1 MAIFTNALLLSALL
15 GHFTVDVLNGQRSV
29 LFTFLSVPLDLSI
42 AQLGFFNTIYIVAAA
57 LVQPLFG
64 YLTDRVGPRWMMAAG
79 ILWMGGFF
87 SAGILVPGITG
98 LVLLVV
104 ASLGSGAFH
113 PAGTMQATLIGREL
127 FHGRETSSASFF
139 FLFGQMGLFIGPML
153 SGVVL
158 QKVGAQGLLWLCA
171 LAVPAAVFAFMS
183 GKLIPVA
190 APAKKDS
197 VSPETPPTR
206 LFTWSLLAIALL
218 AAFQAWSQQNMVTF
232 LPKHF
237 ELLGKTPAE
246 YGFLTALFMG
256 GSALGNVIG
265 GNLADK
271 YGKRNVAS
279 VALVLA
285 ALPIAGIAL
294 LGWSELL
301 YIIIPL
307 AGAFTGATFSI
318 IVVIAQRMIPSGMG
332 LASGLILGFTFAAG
346 ALGAWLSGLIA
357 DLWGFPFM
365 FGTTIILVLLGAA
378 LTRTLPKT

>member
-190 APAKKDS
+190 APAKQDS
-197 VSPETPPTR
+197 TSPETPPAR

-232 LPKHF
+232 LPKHL

-246 YGFLTALFMG
+246 YGFLTALVHGRF
-256 GSALGNVIG
+256 
-265 GNLADK
+265 
-271 YGKRNVAS
+271 R
-279 VALVLA
+279 
-285 ALPIAGIAL
+285 P
-294 LGWSELL
+294 W
-301 YIIIPL
+301 
-307 AGAFTGATFSI
+307 
-318 IVVIAQRMIPSGMG
+318 QCHRRQSG
-332 LASGLILGFTFAAG
+332 
-346 ALGAWLSGLIA
+346 
-357 DLWGFPFM
+357 
-365 FGTTIILVLLGAA
+365 
-378 LTRTLPKT
+378 